1 MKRYLLDT
9 GAAADYVFR
18 RRGVFQKSNEA
29 VTRGHRIG
37 ICVPVLG
44 ELWSGVYSSASRDRN
59 EKRLLQQLS
68 DFVVWPYTEE
78 AAREFGRLF
87 ADLKRV
93 GRPMPQIDIQIAAIS
108 LTLGNC
114 TVVTKDSDFHDIPGL
129 DHEDWS

>member
-1 MKRYLLDT
+1 MRRYLLDT

-18 RRGVFQKSNEA
+18 RRGVFQKASEA
-29 VTRGHRIG
+29 TALGHRIG

-44 ELWSGVYSSASRDRN
+44 ELWSGVYGSASRDRN

-68 DFVVWPYTEE
+68 DLVLWPYTEE

-87 ADLKRV
+87 TELRRA
-93 GRPMPQIDIQIAAIS
+93 GRPMPQIDIQIAAIA
-108 LTLGNC
+108 LTLGHC
-114 TVVTKDSDFHDIPGL
+114 TVVTKDSDFDAIPGL